1 MDETSASDKVE
12 QNMEKGLEK
21 IVVEEDKTQGKKAEI
36 NSKGNFEDHRARDGN
51 DTSLVSTRAHTQPK
65 ENDP

>member
-36 NSKGNFEDHRARDGN
+36 RAEAR
-51 DTSLVSTRAHTQPK
+51 VSSQKQQNWTV
-65 ENDP
+65 